1 MRVTMACFTCC
12 SAIGGALHSGWSANP
27 HWLSGVHQMQPH
39 GLMIRKCPGP
49 AHIHLRNQVSRSAE
63 EYHRSRQASCCGCE
77 ARRVNA
83 FIVQV
88 YSAGFPFRNDGRVR
102 TASGWTLV
110 VRMQLA
116 CDLVVIPIGVV

>member
-1 MRVTMACFTCC
+1 MLRMISSVR
-12 SAIGGALHSGWSANP
+12 GAVGKRH
-27 HWLSGVHQMQPH
+27 
-39 GLMIRKCPGP
+39 
-49 AHIHLRNQVSRSAE
+49 
-63 EYHRSRQASCCGCE
+63 YE

>member
-1 MRVTMACFTCC
+1 MLNDKKLTKRIYLFK
-12 SAIGGALHSGWSANP
+12 
-27 HWLSGVHQMQPH
+27 
-39 GLMIRKCPGP
+39 R
-49 AHIHLRNQVSRSAE
+49 RNISTVSRLLDVQA
-63 EYHRSRQASCCGCE
+63 YSRQDFGDLSRIDFHSNAIHVKTAPRTKLFFE
-77 ARRVNA
+77 ARRVNV